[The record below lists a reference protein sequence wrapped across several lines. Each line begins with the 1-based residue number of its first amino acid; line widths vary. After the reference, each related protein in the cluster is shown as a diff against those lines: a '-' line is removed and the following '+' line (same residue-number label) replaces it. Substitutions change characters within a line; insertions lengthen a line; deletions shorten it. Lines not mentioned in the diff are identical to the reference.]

1 MLKSFK
7 TTKLTSFSPRDKVH
21 RSSTPAYVRDRTG
34 VFAFKK
40 THQNKNPRVS
50 KHAVQYLT
58 RKSCDLNRIC
68 SLKLLLKATN
78 MTWSF
83 WQLWQIRF
91 HLPES
96 QPCSFNC
103 NYGHIMIPM
112 LGKAPSH
119 GARQRNKALLQI
131 NLLCLSWSLSSFSTS
146 GTTKPGLDA
155 LNSASLPCMPGCKMQ
170 CLQGTCY
177 L

>member
-1 MLKSFK
+1 MCLPLKNP
-7 TTKLTSFSPRDKVH
+7 TKI
-21 RSSTPAYVRDRTG
+21 
-34 VFAFKK
+34 
-40 THQNKNPRVS
+40 NPRVS

-119 GARQRNKALLQI
+119 RARQRNKVSSTDQPLQMLLLQQHQGFK
-131 NLLCLSWSLSSFSTS
+131 NKHLLTCTSSFPRCLSWSPSSFSAREQQKAGS
-146 GTTKPGLDA
+146 DA

-170 CLQGTCY
+170 CLQANMLFIGI
-177 L
+177 

>member
-1 MLKSFK
+1 MVSKILVIWIHEHISQLFYANPQITAMLKSFK
-7 TTKLTSFSPRDKVH
+7 TTKLTSSSPRDKVH

-34 VFAFKK
+34 VFAFKN

-131 NLLCLSWSLSSFSTS
+131 NLFKCFFCNNTKSSKT
-146 GTTKPGLDA
+146 
-155 LNSASLPCMPGCKMQ
+155 N
-170 CLQGTCY
+170 TC
-177 L
+177 